1 MSLIDVNNKK
11 TKIDDYRND
20 LSLFAKECLT
30 LQHPVKGTTP
40 FIFNDYQ
47 EFFAKRI
54 ENSTFGDFLLAKRQV
69 GKTSFLIAFALQN
82 AILFG
87 TSLIIC
93 ASSLA
98 SGKHIL
104 QKIKNQFISLPAW
117 LTEYIE
123 IEKSSNTQV
132 VFSNGASIKIL
143 PPSICSFRGESASY
157 ILFDEIVFAPNFQ
170 DLLEVVKP
178 SVCPYGK
185 IIAVS
190 SPKELPDQFLA
201 DYFKK

>member
-1 MSLIDVNNKK
+1 MSLIDINNKK

-30 LQHPVKGTTP
+30 LQHAVKGTTP

-47 EFFAKRI
+47 EFFSKRI

-82 AILFG
+82 AVLFG
-87 TSLIIC
+87 TSLILC
-93 ASSLA
+93 SSSLA

-117 LTEYIE
+117 LAECIE

-132 VFSNGASIKIL
+132 VFNNGASIKIL

-170 DLLEVVKP
+170 DLLEVARP
-178 SVCPYGK
+178 CVCQNGK

-190 SPKELPDQFLA
+190 SPKDFPDQFVA